1 MVDRVIG
8 FQVGGVA
15 QLGEHLL
22 CKQGVTGSIPV
33 VSTTDA
39 CAASGE
45 AVELSTPAT
54 RRGGGNRLLANDESR
69 SPLGSAPVVSRNV
82 PNSVWLHGSGK
93 ASWAVGHAV

>member
-33 VSTTDA
+33 VSTRRA
-39 CAASGE
+39 IFAGE
-45 AVELSTPAT
+45 RAPETGC
-54 RRGGGNRLLANDESR
+54 RRTGDLRSSAIERQYRGNQEFGVTGCWERSVPGGWFCRLR
-69 SPLGSAPVVSRNV
+69 S
-82 PNSVWLHGSGK
+82 
-93 ASWAVGHAV
+93 